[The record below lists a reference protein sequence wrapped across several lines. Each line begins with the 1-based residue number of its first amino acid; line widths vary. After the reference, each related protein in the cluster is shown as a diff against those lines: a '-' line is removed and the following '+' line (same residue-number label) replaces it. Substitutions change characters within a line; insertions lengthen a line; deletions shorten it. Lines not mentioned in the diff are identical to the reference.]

1 MRCLI
6 VAGALQPL
14 GAVHRTTVTRIEGQP
29 RCDQAAHLLGRWAA
43 AHQQAVSPAPRRWY
57 ELFLAY
63 ARACSHIC
71 PGRSVP
77 QPAPAGYRP
86 GRWPWNAEDERK
98 FITASRLPSPSIGG
112 GAGGG
117 GLSWYTTFVAS

>member
-57 ELFLAY
+57 ELSLVFRVPGPPPGAISSGCRLWHGPPRIDV
-63 ARACSHIC
+63 RACASI
-71 PGRSVP
+71 R
-77 QPAPAGYRP
+77 
-86 GRWPWNAEDERK
+86 EKK
-98 FITASRLPSPSIGG
+98 FISRS
-112 GAGGG
+112 
-117 GLSWYTTFVAS
+117 